1 MTEKL
6 EWVAIDDIIPNPYQ
20 PRIHF
25 DEKELLEL
33 SASIKANGLIQPL
46 IVRKSKIFGYELI
59 AGERRLKAAKLAHLS
74 KVPVI
79 VKIISDNESMQ
90 QAVIENLQR
99 SDLNPIEEAKAYQQL
114 IEKDGMTHDELARLM
129 GKSRPY
135 ITNTI
140 RLLNLPEQIIE
151 AVEKKELSQGHARV
165 LLTVENAELQNEWFE
180 KIIKQSLSVR
190 QIEKALK
197 STKKQKQVEKDLFI
211 KNKEEELSQL
221 LGTKVSLS
229 MQKKEAGV
237 LKIYFQSEEEFNRI
251 IDSLS

>member
-20 PRIHF
+20 PRIYF

-79 VKIISDNESMQ
+79 VKTISDNESMQ

-180 KIIKQSLSVR
+180 KIIKQGLSVR

-197 STKKQKQVEKDLFI
+197 STKKQKKVEKDLFI